1 MGKMNILEELGLKY
15 GTDKIGKHNY
25 LPVYYDMFK
34 DRRNEVKKVLEIGV
48 GEGAGLRMFRDF
60 FPNATIY
67 GAEIDER
74 RIFKEDR
81 IEVLNFDQASVK
93 DIYNSIDLLSDMD
106 LVIDDGS
113 HNPLD
118 QIFTCYGI
126 MPFLKKDATYIIEDV
141 ADTDIIGILANKYYV
156 DVKEVGKRYDD
167 RMIIIK
173 K

>member
-1 MGKMNILEELGLKY
+1 
-15 GTDKIGKHNY
+15 
-25 LPVYYDMFK
+25 
-34 DRRNEVKKVLEIGV
+34 
-48 GEGAGLRMFRDF
+48 
-60 FPNATIY
+60 
-67 GAEIDER
+67 
-74 RIFKEDR
+74 
-81 IEVLNFDQASVK
+81 
-93 DIYNSIDLLSDMD
+93 MD